1 MEINTNIPQEIQPL
15 YDCLMA
21 HEDELSLEGSQMYF
35 DFPIYKELDEGI
47 LVAQTMV
54 LSQRYGV
61 LLFRVSQQVD
71 DSGFDAK
78 QKEDIDELNKLYSIV
93 FARLLRNDK
102 LKSGRSNIIVP
113 ITTFLYAPYINNQD
127 QPRERYIHDDVFV
140 AFTESQIVDAVKEAC
155 QGYPPI
161 SDNNY
166 EELQSTIEGS
176 KGLLVPNLRETVSD
190 NTKGYVANL
199 AEREI
204 MLFDSKQKTAYLKPL
219 LGVSRIRGL
228 AGSGKTVILC
238 MKAALLHLSD
248 PNAQILYTFYTKSLY
263 QHVRRLI
270 TRFYRQYN
278 DQDPDWEKIHIRHS
292 WGGSNMEGVYS
303 IACIHHC
310 ISKMTFGEARMRNI
324 ADPFD
329 VVCKDFM
336 QKVPNPDKLYD
347 YVLIDEGQDFPTSFI
362 SMCLSLV
369 KDEKILFAYDDQQT
383 IFQNHAPTSEEI
395 FGKNPDGTPRVNFKS
410 DTVLPKCYRNPR
422 EILVAAHALGFGI
435 YAKSVSQMIEN
446 EDYWNDIGY
455 EIKEGCLKAG
465 SPVSILRPEENSLK
479 SISRYYGKESIV
491 RCQVYGKFS
500 EEIIETC
507 KCIADDINSQ
517 NLHPEDVMLLTADD
531 KNANTYL
538 NTIERVLA
546 DQFSIKCN
554 NVHADKFSVGNFQ
567 EKGRVTLS
575 TIHKAK
581 GNEAYSV
588 YIVGIDALVP
598 AKKNYRA
605 RNLLF
610 TAMTR
615 AKGWVRL
622 TGLGETAQLWSNELQ
637 KALNEFPYLKFI
649 YPTEAD
655 IKVMKRDMA
664 EASAKENKVNRLLDE
679 LLAEMS
685 PEEAK
690 LFIEQR
696 MMPKNE

>member
-1 MEINTNIPQEIQPL
+1 
-15 YDCLMA
+15 
-21 HEDELSLEGSQMYF
+21 
-35 DFPIYKELDEGI
+35 
-47 LVAQTMV
+47 
-54 LSQRYGV
+54 
-61 LLFRVSQQVD
+61 
-71 DSGFDAK
+71 
-78 QKEDIDELNKLYSIV
+78 
-93 FARLLRNDK
+93 
-102 LKSGRSNIIVP
+102 
-113 ITTFLYAPYINNQD
+113 
-127 QPRERYIHDDVFV
+127 
-140 AFTESQIVDAVKEAC
+140 
-155 QGYPPI
+155 
-161 SDNNY
+161 
-166 EELQSTIEGS
+166 
-176 KGLLVPNLRETVSD
+176 
-190 NTKGYVANL
+190 
-199 AEREI
+199 
-204 MLFDSKQKTAYLKPL
+204 
-219 LGVSRIRGL
+219 
-228 AGSGKTVILC
+228 
-238 MKAALLHLSD
+238 
-248 PNAQILYTFYTKSLY
+248 
-263 QHVRRLI
+263 
-270 TRFYRQYN
+270 
-278 DQDPDWEKIHIRHS
+278 
-292 WGGSNMEGVYS
+292 
-303 IACIHHC
+303 
-310 ISKMTFGEARMRNI
+310 
-324 ADPFD
+324 
-329 VVCKDFM
+329 
-336 QKVPNPDKLYD
+336 
-347 YVLIDEGQDFPTSFI
+347 
-362 SMCLSLV
+362 
-369 KDEKILFAYDDQQT
+369 
-383 IFQNHAPTSEEI
+383 
-395 FGKNPDGTPRVNFKS
+395 
-410 DTVLPKCYRNPR
+410 
-422 EILVAAHALGFGI
+422 
-435 YAKSVSQMIEN
+435 MIEN

-479 SISRYYGKESIV
+479 SISRYYWKESIV